1 MRDAHAIEGDLDAAR
16 AAVSRGAP
24 GAEALA
30 AALEAELVEANTPAP
45 VVEDKPKPKR
55 KRSPKPSASAD

>member
-1 MRDAHAIEGDLDAAR
+1 MRDAHAIEGDLDKAR

-30 AALEAELVEANTPAP
+30 AALEAELAEANTPA
-45 VVEDKPKPKR
+45 VVEDEPKPKR
-55 KRSPKPSASAD
+55 KRSPKPSASGD

>member
-1 MRDAHAIEGDLDAAR
+1 MARDAHAIEGELDAAR

-30 AALEAELVEANTPAP
+30 AALEAELEAVNAPAP
-45 VVEDKPKPKR
+45 VEDKPKPKR
-55 KRSPKPSASAD
+55 KRSTKPSASGD

>member
-1 MRDAHAIEGDLDAAR
+1 MARDAHAIEGELDAAR

-30 AALEAELVEANTPAP
+30 AALEAELEAVNAPAP
-45 VVEDKPKPKR
+45 VEDKQKPKR
-55 KRSPKPSASAD
+55 KRSTKPSASGD